1 MSEERARERQRAAA
15 SGPGKK
21 VEGEQRG
28 VAGTV
33 WESEAEGIWTTAL
46 GFGGFVI

>member
-1 MSEERARERQRAAA
+1 MSEERQRAA
-15 SGPGKK
+15 GQEQER
-21 VEGEQRG
+21 VEGERG